1 MRRYEWEIWLI
12 LVTAFACW
20 LLLGTFW
27 PAPEPVVTETPPRVE
42 KPVRVEHPTE
52 QTTSLVPVGTYKV
65 THYEPWVTGT
75 NRTAS
80 GRTATDGVDLW
91 VAAHPEDFPIGTVL
105 LIDGYGVRTVED
117 TGVPRGTID
126 VLVSD
131 YDTAMS
137 RGVVRDVQVWRIE
150 YDTR

>member
-1 MRRYEWEIWLI
+1 MRYYEREIWLI
-12 LVTAFACW
+12 LVTAFFFWAV
-20 LLLGTFW
+20 LGTLW
-27 PAPEPVVTETPPRVE
+27 PAPEPVVTEKPPRVE
-42 KPVRVEHPTE
+42 KPVMVEHPTE

-80 GRTATDGVDLW
+80 GKTASDGVDLW

-126 VLVSD
+126 VLVAD
-131 YDTAMS
+131 YDTAIS
-137 RGVVRDVQVWRIE
+137 RGVRRDVQVWRVE
-150 YDTR
+150 

>member
-1 MRRYEWEIWLI
+1 MRYYEREILLI
-12 LVTAFACW
+12 LVTAFAFW

-27 PAPEPVVTETPPRVE
+27 PATEPVVTEKPPRVE
-42 KPVRVEHPTE
+42 TPRMVEHPTE

-80 GRTATDGVDLW
+80 GKTASDGVDLW

-126 VLVSD
+126 VLVAD
-131 YDTAMS
+131 YDTAIS
-137 RGVVRDVQVWRIE
+137 RGVRRDVQVWRVE
-150 YDTR
+150 

>member
-1 MRRYEWEIWLI
+1 MRYYEREILLI
-12 LVTAFACW
+12 LVTAFAFW

-27 PAPEPVVTETPPRVE
+27 PATEPVVTEKPPRVE
-42 KPVRVEHPTE
+42 KPVMVEHPTE

-80 GRTATDGVDLW
+80 GKEATSGVDLW

-126 VLVSD
+126 VLVAD
-131 YDTAMS
+131 YDTAIS
-137 RGVVRDVQVWRIE
+137 RGVRRDVQVWRVE
-150 YDTR
+150 